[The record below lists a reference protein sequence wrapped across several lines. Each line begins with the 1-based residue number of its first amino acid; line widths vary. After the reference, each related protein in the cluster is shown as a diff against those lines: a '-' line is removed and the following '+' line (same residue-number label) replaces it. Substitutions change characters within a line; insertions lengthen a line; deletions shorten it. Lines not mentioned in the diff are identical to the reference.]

1 MTIQSKSDKLHF
13 TFTTFQCL
21 EKGNHGEPRQMFSEP
36 CKYNFKK
43 LFTEVAFAIKGSKDQ
58 ELSFNLLQ
66 WQCVLV
72 CNLIILQSL
81 NTCQMMPTRNLHFNT
96 NLLIQTKHQHQQ
108 ERPYAMQWLDHT

>member
-1 MTIQSKSDKLHF
+1 MINCILLPQLFSVLKKEIRENPDKCFLNPTNTILKS
-13 TFTTFQCL
+13 
-21 EKGNHGEPRQMFSEP
+21 
-36 CKYNFKK
+36 K